1 MFELDKT
8 ANHHPNDVKRNCGGR
23 GGASLARTN
32 NTHPSSKVSPPRQLG
47 PEKAFTLAALAP
59 NVQLQPPSTK
69 VPLASTS
76 NHRYQEKECAF
87 KAVAAVS
94 SSSTRKSPR
103 KCSSSS
109 SNNNDPFS
117 NRRHQV
123 TEFRRFYERGDFP
136 LSVEHDTRGNKLA
149 WKVDIDQ
156 IDFHHFLPLF
166 FDGLRE
172 LEYPYCFIARQGVE
186 DLLKRGGSKILPVV
200 PQLIIPIKK
209 ALNTRS
215 SAILCRTLKAI
226 KLLVLSYEMVGEALV
241 PYYRQILPMLNTF
254 KSRNLN
260 SGDQI
265 DYRQQKDENLGDLIR
280 TTLELMEQHGGD
292 DAFINIKYMVPTY
305 ESCVLN

>member
-1 MFELDKT
+1 MFEQ
-8 ANHHPNDVKRNCGGR
+8 
-23 GGASLARTN
+23 SLNKPVTRLQKQQR
-32 NTHPSSKVSPPRQLG
+32 KVDSN
-47 PEKAFTLAALAP
+47 KAFTLAANAP
-59 NVQLQPPSTK
+59 NVVLEPP
-69 VPLASTS
+69 
-76 NHRYQEKECAF
+76 
-87 KAVAAVS
+87 
-94 SSSTRKSPR
+94 RKSR
-103 KCSSSS
+103 ISKEGSQNNSNS
-109 SNNNDPFS
+109 SNSPFK
-117 NRRHQV
+117 RDRQ

-136 LSVEHDTRGNKLA
+136 LSVEHDTRGNKLS

-156 IDFHHFLPLF
+156 LDFHHFLPLF

-186 DLLKRGGSKILPVV
+186 DLMKRGGAKILPVV

-209 ALNTRS
+209 ALNTRN

-254 KSRNLN
+254 KCRNLN
-260 SGDQI
+260 TGDQI
-265 DYRQQKDENLGDLIR
+265 DYGQQKDENIGDLIR
-280 TTLELMEQHGGD
+280 TTLELMEKHGGE